1 MTARDQITEDLYKL
15 AKEYLDNFE
24 KYEVVYSVPERNYE
38 SRQTVDEEGIYVTM
52 NKFRCDNFTEAHLKN
67 YTDDRGGMILALDG
81 DMTGTKLPKDEGH
94 EVLLIKA
101 HIPFFLITDRDM
113 IVTFYEN
120 YDEET
125 GFRNFMDASRGNEAY
140 EKKYA
145 EMIGNDV
152 LMNVKINFL

>member
-1 MTARDQITEDLYKL
+1 
-15 AKEYLDNFE
+15 
-24 KYEVVYSVPERNYE
+24 
-38 SRQTVDEEGIYVTM
+38 M

-113 IVTFYEN
+113 IVTFYEK